1 MSEILTYVAFY
12 VSQFVAIVNI
22 ALAISAFLIIVW
34 ALLDTLVRPA
44 NLFPAASRLSK
55 SAGIGVH
62 VGAARACVVLGG
74 YSFFGMI
81 AVAASAV
88 YLAGVRPQLVAL
100 SPARVRSKL
109 RVIDDD
115 DRNKWRS

>member
-55 SAGIGVH
+55 SARI
-62 VGAARACVVLGG
+62 GAALACVVLGW

-81 AVAASAV
+81 AVSASAV
-88 YLAGVRPQLVAL
+88 YLAGVRPQLAAL
-100 SPARVRSKL
+100 APARVRSKL
-109 RVIDDD
+109 RVIDDN
-115 DRNKWRS
+115 DRNNRRS

>member
-12 VSQFVAIVNI
+12 LSQFVAIVNI
-22 ALAISAFLIIVW
+22 ALAVSAFLIIVW

-55 SAGIGVH
+55 SAWIGVH
-62 VGAARACVVLGG
+62 IGAGLACVVLGW

-88 YLAGVRPQLVAL
+88 YLAGVRPQLAAL

-109 RVIDDD
+109 RVIDEG
-115 DRNKWRS
+115 DRNNRRS

>member
-1 MSEILTYVAFY
+1 MNEILSQVAFY

-55 SAGIGVH
+55 SAWIGVH
-62 VGAARACVVLGG
+62 IGAGLACVILGW

-81 AVAASAV
+81 AVSASAV

-100 SPARVRSKL
+100 APARVRSKL
-109 RVIDDD
+109 RIIDEG

>member
-1 MSEILTYVAFY
+1 MSEILAYVAFY
-12 VSQFVAIVNI
+12 LGQFVVIVNI

-55 SAGIGVH
+55 SAWIGVH
-62 VGAARACVVLGG
+62 VGAALACVVLGW

-81 AVAASAV
+81 AVSASAV
-88 YLAGVRPQLVAL
+88 YLVGVRPQLAAL

>member
-1 MSEILTYVAFY
+1 MSEILAYVAFY
-12 VSQFVAIVNI
+12 LGQFVVIVNI

-44 NLFPAASRLSK
+44 NLFPAL
-55 SAGIGVH
+55 
-62 VGAARACVVLGG
+62 ACVVLGW

-81 AVAASAV
+81 AVSASAV
-88 YLAGVRPQLVAL
+88 YLVGVRPQLVAL

>member
-1 MSEILTYVAFY
+1 MSEILAYVAFY
-12 VSQFVAIVNI
+12 LSQFVAIVNI
-22 ALAISAFLIIVW
+22 ALAVSAFLIIVW

-55 SAGIGVH
+55 SAWIGVH
-62 VGAARACVVLGG
+62 IGAGLACVVLGW

-88 YLAGVRPQLVAL
+88 YLAGVRPQLAAL

-109 RVIDDD
+109 RVIDEG
-115 DRNKWRS
+115 DRNNRHS

>member
-1 MSEILTYVAFY
+1 M
-12 VSQFVAIVNI
+12 
-22 ALAISAFLIIVW
+22 
-34 ALLDTLVRPA
+34 
-44 NLFPAASRLSK
+44 
-55 SAGIGVH
+55 
-62 VGAARACVVLGG
+62 VLGW